1 MKIWNRTLVPMLL
14 ISGAACAAG
23 TTTNTPDTASDTA
36 AGAASSSADSAES
49 STFPIWGDEARARG
63 YSIPL
68 PFGVN
73 VSYMNMRQNINV
85 DSISLT
91 GLSLR
96 GSPIPNDM
104 IDIGIG
110 DTRQRSET
118 ENLRLDMWVFPFLNV
133 YGIVG
138 HTKGSSLSNISVDSD
153 PSRYDSGTILHP
165 NRDHLISQ
173 AIHAGYESGALQD
186 LDFKLNFE
194 GTTYGAGVTLAGG
207 YQNWFALLDTNY
219 TQTSFDILDGK
230 ISALVVSPRVGYRFE
245 FQGISGPS
253 HLSLWVGTMYQDVQQ
268 EFKGNLSDLNLP
280 SQLDSVVE
288 NGRFDVKQHLTSPW
302 NMLVGAQ
309 YEITKNFNVLTEIG
323 FNDRNSFF
331 VAGEYR
337 F

>member
-1 MKIWNRTLVPMLL
+1 MMKWSQTLVPLLL
-14 ISGAACAAG
+14 ISGAACGA
-23 TTTNTPDTASDTA
+23 TTPPADASGSSDSTLSTED
-36 AGAASSSADSAES
+36 SSSSDSM
-49 STFPIWGDEARARG
+49 FPIWGDEARARG

-91 GLSLR
+91 GLKV
-96 GSPIPNDM
+96 GGMPIPDDM
-104 IDIGIG
+104 FNIGIG

-133 YGIVG
+133 YGILG
-138 HTKGSSLSNISVDSD
+138 HTKGSSVSNISVDAD
-153 PSRYDSGTILHP
+153 PSNYAPGTILHP
-165 NRDHLISQ
+165 NRDHIIAQ
-173 AIHAGYESGALQD
+173 AVHAGYESGALQD

-207 YQNWFALLDTNY
+207 YGNWFTILDTNY

-230 ISALVVSPRVGYRFE
+230 ISALTVSPRVGYRFE
-245 FQGISGPS
+245 FQGLDGPS
-253 HLSLWVGTMYQDVQQ
+253 HLSLWVGSMYQDVQQ

-280 SQLDSVVE
+280 SALDSIVE

-309 YEITKNFNVLTEIG
+309 YEITKNFNVLTEFG